1 MLADLAAR
9 CGALRPA
16 AVARELTK
24 LHEEI
29 RRGTLLE
36 LAAYYAANPPRGEV
50 TVVVAGRSADE
61 TPSPGSM
68 EAPAGAADAPELI
81 AALRAEGRTPGGIA
95 KELALRLGIPRQDAY
110 RLLDR

>member
-1 MLADLAAR
+1 
-9 CGALRPA
+9 
-16 AVARELTK
+16 VARELTK
-24 LHEEI
+24 LFEEI
-29 RRGTLLE
+29 RRGTLQE
-36 LAAYYAANPPRGEV
+36 LAAYYEANAPRGEV

-61 TPSPGSM
+61 APAPDARAAHADAA
-68 EAPAGAADAPELI
+68 EAPALI